1 MTVSDRSPAEA
12 REDDL
17 RSAIST
23 WLTLAH
29 DSNFPSPVSDLDLLR
44 LRDWVDGG
52 CAGDMPEPEGT
63 PPDPGPTLAD
73 RTKVSIQVFMET
85 KDWNPARFRKA
96 LVEERL
102 R

>member
-63 PPDPGPTLAD
+63 PPSGDMNRLHE
-73 RTKVSIQVFMET
+73 SIRVMWET
-85 KDWNPARFRKA
+85 KEWTRAQFRAA
-96 LVEERL
+96 LVEARL
-102 R
+102 AAR